1 MGASTELTR
10 GGGGSACY
18 LWIDAHALGGGGGE
32 FAEQIA
38 EARTGLRICGGGVAR
53 RQGAAAPLRARGR
66 RAPPKSS
73 ESRRRSSLLSA
84 AAAAWLAVTAMGMM
98 IARMMTQQMMPMM
111 MFIFAFCLHIV
122 RFTSR
127 DDLWNVFAFAARSA
141 LFASSTC
148 AVARIARGATG
159 AA

>member
-1 MGASTELTR
+1 MGVSAVLTR

-18 LWIDAHALGGGGGE
+18 SWIDAHVLGGGGGE
-32 FAEQIA
+32 SAEQIA
-38 EARTGLRICGGGVAR
+38 EARIALRICGGGGAR
-53 RQGAAAPLRARGR
+53 RQGAAAPLLARGR

-73 ESRRRSSLLSA
+73 ESRRLSLLLSA